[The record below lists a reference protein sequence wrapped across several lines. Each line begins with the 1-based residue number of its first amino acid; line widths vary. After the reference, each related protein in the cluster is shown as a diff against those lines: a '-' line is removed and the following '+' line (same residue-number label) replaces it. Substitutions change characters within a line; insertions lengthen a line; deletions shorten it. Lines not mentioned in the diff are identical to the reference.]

1 MKRKRECKSQEK
13 NFKKQNENIKKR
25 SKSPSNNLKE
35 EKYKKISDLGDDSN
49 KIGKFIDESKRNQ
62 RNYGENQFNS
72 INQIGNNG
80 NNNRENISNF
90 ADYFEKEMEIED
102 VNFKSQNYSL
112 NNSNKYQNIIKND
125 NIKSLSE
132 KTCLNKKTK
141 REKYENQ
148 KESNSQTKSTNSQ
161 SVSKENQFKNTE
173 NSEDSEDSDNNRLS
187 NDDLLE
193 NNNSFNNHDSIN
205 DDDDNNNNSNNNITN
220 NKNININY
228 INNNNDIIKEK
239 YNKNIFHF
247 NGVDYYCNNTSDI
260 NNSFNNINNINNSFN
275 NINNINNSFNYINN
289 NINNINNNINNINK
303 ISIITFINKITKIVI
318 NNINNHIISNNN
330 NNIKNAINNDII
342 DIINNKIKNNNKN
355 KDSKYIE
362 SLNPF
367 NYTHY
372 EQNYYYYYKHYM
384 TIKPKFITI
393 EYIISDKKL
402 FKELTK
408 ITGIYFENEND
419 LITKIKSG
427 IIYQNLMN
435 YLTKGEKKNNIIVE
449 YGIKKF
455 MPAEMIDVIKTILL
469 NIIIE
474 ITNSFEE
481 MKKNNKEIKKIDN
494 DLINNKIK
502 AHFNCVLFDMPLF
515 LIVSNDSKYKNAKN
529 LNKENIL
536 NILNSKKESKDL
548 LELIKYLILKVKD
561 ILDIIRNIKIDPTG
575 KNISEKFFVYLQKKY
590 DDFGKNVQKKKD
602 KDGLNKYIDLLYE
615 KGYFDR
621 EITKEKVI
629 DYIKKDYFWSL
640 VVLAFNPDYFFDSIN
655 ISRGFKNHGKLMK
668 QFWRKVII
676 KIFYRKLKSFG
687 LNNYKKV

>member
-275 NINNINNSFNYINN
+275 YINN

-469 NIIIE
+469 NVIIE

-529 LNKENIL
+529 LNKETIL

-590 DDFGKNVQKKKD
+590 DDFGKNVQKKK
-602 KDGLNKYIDLLYE
+602 I
-615 KGYFDR
+615 R
-621 EITKEKVI
+621 MV
-629 DYIKKDYFWSL
+629 
-640 VVLAFNPDYFFDSIN
+640 
-655 ISRGFKNHGKLMK
+655 
-668 QFWRKVII
+668 
-676 KIFYRKLKSFG
+676 
-687 LNNYKKV
+687 

>member
-275 NINNINNSFNYINN
+275 YINN

-367 NYTHY
+367 NYTHF

-419 LITKIKSG
+419 LIKKIKSG

-529 LNKENIL
+529 LNKETIL

>member
-367 NYTHY
+367 NYTHF

-419 LITKIKSG
+419 LIKKIKSG

-469 NIIIE
+469 NVIIE

-481 MKKNNKEIKKIDN
+481 MKNNNKKIKKIDN

-529 LNKENIL
+529 LNKETIL

-548 LELIKYLILKVKD
+548 LELIKYLTLKVKD
-561 ILDIIRNIKIDPTG
+561 IIDIIRYIKIDPTG
-575 KNISEKFFVYLQKKY
+575 KMRLKFLQFLEEKY
-590 DDFGKNVQKKKD
+590 DKFYNSKNDQKKKD
-602 KDGLNKYIDLLYE
+602 NDGLNKYIDLLYE

-640 VVLAFNPDYFFDSIN
+640 VVLAFNPDCFFDSIN
-655 ISRGFKNHGKLMK
+655 ISRGFKNHRKLLK
-668 QFWRKVII
+668 QFWRKVFI
-676 KIFYRKLKSFG
+676 KIFFRKTKPF
-687 LNNYKKV
+687 NK

>member
-367 NYTHY
+367 NYTHF

-419 LITKIKSG
+419 LIKKIKSG

-469 NIIIE
+469 NVIIE

-481 MKKNNKEIKKIDN
+481 MKNNNKKIKKIDN

-529 LNKENIL
+529 LNKETIL

-548 LELIKYLILKVKD
+548 LELIKYLTLKVKD
-561 ILDIIRNIKIDPTG
+561 IIDIIRYIKIDPTG
-575 KNISEKFFVYLQKKY
+575 KMRLKFLQFLEEKY
-590 DDFGKNVQKKKD
+590 DKFYNSKNDQKKKD
-602 KDGLNKYIDLLYE
+602 NDGLNKYIDLLYE

-640 VVLAFNPDYFFDSIN
+640 VVLAFNSDCFFDSIN
-655 ISRGFKNHGKLMK
+655 ISRGFKNHRKLLK
-668 QFWRKVII
+668 QFWRKVFI
-676 KIFYRKLKSFG
+676 KIFFRKTKPF
-687 LNNYKKV
+687 NK